1 MFIGI
6 IGALLFLA
14 GLAVAVI
21 NLVRKIAKKEPL
33 LPKKIVLL
41 MVGVGFVMFAS
52 GIAGDDDPEVASSS
66 QSKIVESKAE
76 AESESIEP
84 EAMTAEK
91 WVDEHE
97 KENLDNILADYNA
110 LNDETIK
117 SAVNEQVAGS
127 DTTMFGKKVEVTGTT
142 VEFVEG
148 SDGMSKGSFIVMT
161 DGGNRVRIA
170 ARTPNDALDIGEK
183 VEVTGML
190 GLPLG
195 VDELYVREAVVMI
208 Q

>member
-6 IGALLFLA
+6 LGALIFLS

-66 QSKIVESKAE
+66 QSEIVESKAE

-117 SAVNEQVAGS
+117 SAVNEQVADS

-190 GLPLG
+190 GFPLG

>member
-66 QSKIVESKAE
+66 QSEIVESKAE

-117 SAVNEQVAGS
+117 SAVNEQVADS